1 MLNVLKTPA
10 VNAKLIYLVGGVFAI
25 LNAILVANE
34 FYYAP
39 LLPALLAIVLLA
51 FFALDKLVL
60 LIVFLTP
67 LSVNLTD
74 IGLGVGL
81 TLPTDPLLFGVLLIF
96 ILKLFAERKFDKRIA
111 DHPITLAIIIN
122 LVWLGVT
129 TATSEMPLISLKYL
143 VSRLWYV
150 VTFYFITT
158 QIFRNFKSIKW
169 FIAMY
174 MTAFIGV
181 IIYTIVHHGMYGFM
195 EQPAH
200 WVMSPFFNDHTSYGA
215 ALAMFYPLL
224 IGLVFSS
231 HYSRSWKVVF
241 LMVLA
246 LFTIAL
252 ILSYT
257 RAAWV
262 SLIGALGVYLVM
274 RFRIRFTT
282 IMALAAAFFVALFLS
297 WDTII
302 MKLEKN
308 RQDSSAELTEHVK
321 SISNISTDASNLERL
336 NRWGSAWRMFKDRP
350 FVGWGPGTY
359 MFQYAPFQLSSEKTS
374 ISTNAGDKGN
384 AHSEYIGPL
393 SESGLFGMV
402 SFLIVVICV
411 IYYSVKL
418 YPRMKNE
425 EHRLYLVSL
434 FLGLITYLI
443 HGILNNFLDTDKASA
458 PFWGF
463 IAGIVAIE
471 VYHMKEENAPVSGK
485 DESLL
490 ESGGE

>member
-1 MLNVLKTPA
+1 MGGAFALLNGL
-10 VNAKLIYLVGGVFAI
+10 
-25 LNAILVANE
+25 LVANE
-34 FYYAP
+34 FYFAP
-39 LLPALLAIVLLA
+39 LLPVILLIVLLA

-74 IGLGVGL
+74 VGLGVGL
-81 TLPTDPLLFGVLLIF
+81 TLPTDPLLFGVMLMF
-96 ILKLFAERKFDKRIA
+96 ILKLIAERKFDKKIA
-111 DHPITLAIIIN
+111 DHPVTLAIIIS
-122 LVWLGVT
+122 LVWMAIT
-129 TATSEMPLISLKYL
+129 TATSEMPLVSLKFL

-150 VTFYFITT
+150 ITFYFVTT
-158 QIFRNFKSIKW
+158 QIFRKFKNIKLYV
-169 FIAMY
+169 AMY
-174 MTAFIGV
+174 VTAFVGIIG
-181 IIYTIVHHGMYGFM
+181 YTIIHHAMYGFL

-224 IGLVFSS
+224 VGLVFSN

-241 LMVLA
+241 IGLLA

-262 SLIGALGVYLVM
+262 SLVGALGIYIIM
-274 RFRIRFTT
+274 RLRIKFLTVLSLGVVF
-282 IMALAAAFFVALFLS
+282 IVALALS
-297 WDTII
+297 WDTIV

-308 RQDSSAELTEHVK
+308 RQDSSAELTEHVQ
-321 SISNISTDASNLERL
+321 SITNISTDASNLERL
-336 NRWGSAWRMFKDRP
+336 NRWSSAWRMFKARP

-359 MFQYAPFQLSSEKTS
+359 MFQYAPFQLSAEKTI

-393 SESGLFGMV
+393 AESGVFGML
-402 SFLIVVICV
+402 SFLIIIIAV
-411 IYYSVKL
+411 IYSAVDL
-418 YPRMKNE
+418 YPKMKNE
-425 EHRLYLVSL
+425 EHRLYLVTL

-443 HGILNNFLDTDKASA
+443 HGLLNNFLDTDKASA

-463 IAGIVAIE
+463 IAAIVAIQ
-471 VYHMKEENAPVSGK
+471 VYHNESNKEKSE
-485 DESLL
+485 ELL
-490 ESGGE
+490 ESGGQ